1 MPTLKSSMELP
12 GDPSTDGTMY
22 ETASPLLKRKK
33 KAAAPKP
40 LPKLPSNPFVY
51 EILELASKQR
61 LSLIHI

>member
-40 LPKLPSNPFVY
+40 LPKLPTNPFV
-51 EILELASKQR
+51 
-61 LSLIHI
+61 